1 MTGTIQRKQRNFI
14 NNFVSV
20 DSQDSDASPR
30 VVNLYPPEN
39 DDSRLRDALKSLG
52 VLSGLR
58 DGWDGYSASKIQP
71 NSCMYLMHVLSNI
84 FELLP
89 QLPKAAIVP
98 LSYGGV
104 QAEWHTWKGDFE
116 LEIERDQRFRWYY
129 CKKGEDEGIDGAGT
143 TDFSEFM
150 TYIAKL

>member
-1 MTGTIQRKQRNFI
+1 MTGTIQRKQRIFI
-14 NNFVSV
+14 GFISV
-20 DSQDSDASPR
+20 DPQDSEPLHK

-39 DDSRLRDALKSLG
+39 DDFRLRDAYRSMG
-52 VLSGLR
+52 VLLGLR
-58 DGWDGYSASKIQP
+58 DGWDGYSASKIQT
-71 NSCMYLMHVLSNI
+71 NSCIYLMHVLSNI

-129 CKKGEDEGIDGAGT
+129 CQKGKDESFEGAGT
-143 TDFSEFM
+143 TDYREFM
-150 TYIAKL
+150 NYLTKL